1 VRHLLSLALLLS
13 LVAVGCKSGGSSPQ
27 STGSSGSS
35 GEAPTGPGKKAPPS
49 RPTRLDVEIV
59 PVPLTIKGGEKK
71 KWPITVKRSGGYD
84 KEFTIMLS
92 SDDAGIKVPDEVKV
106 PSSKD
111 DSQTIDVEV
120 EAAAKAKNT
129 QITLIANCPGFE
141 DPRVAKV
148 NVTVEK

>member
-1 VRHLLSLALLLS
+1 VRYLLSCSLLLG
-13 LVAVGCKSGGSSPQ
+13 LIAVGCKPGASAPQ
-27 STGSSGSS
+27 STASTGPG
-35 GEAPTGPGKKAPPS
+35 GEATGPGKKSAPTKA
-49 RPTRLDVEIV
+49 TRLDVEIA
-59 PVPLTIKGGEKK
+59 PVQLTIKAGEKK

-106 PSSKD
+106 PGSKD
-111 DSQTIDVEV
+111 DAQTIDVEV